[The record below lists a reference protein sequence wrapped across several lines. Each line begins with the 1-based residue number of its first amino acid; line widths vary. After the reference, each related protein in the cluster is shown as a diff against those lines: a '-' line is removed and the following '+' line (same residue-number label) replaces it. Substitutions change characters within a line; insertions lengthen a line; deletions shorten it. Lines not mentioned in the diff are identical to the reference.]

1 MVPTSAERSL
11 RVIDDD
17 DDGSMESIQAQV
29 LSWLLD
35 IIDLNVVSGLM
46 LCSSTAFFTFS

>member
-1 MVPTSAERSL
+1 MVPTPAERSL

-17 DDGSMESIQAQV
+17 GSMEFIQAEV

-35 IIDLNVVSGLM
+35 IIDLNVVSVLM
-46 LCSSTAFFTFS
+46 LCSSMAFFTFF